1 MDPSNGKRQYVNEHN
16 VLIGIKEKSFLMNKD
31 ELVSQMN
38 LFENEF
44 AKLKE
49 AIIKEDVNTM
59 KDMMKLSTERRKYFD
74 K

>member
-1 MDPSNGKRQYVNEHN
+1 
-16 VLIGIKEKSFLMNKD
+16 
-31 ELVSQMN
+31 MN

>member
-1 MDPSNGKRQYVNEHN
+1 MKKILEV
-16 VLIGIKEKSFLMNKD
+16 KELSKKYINKNKIVEAVESFSL
-31 ELVSQMN
+31 N